1 MEYNLLKRMHHL
13 LVSNQKS
20 KFKITKD
27 KVSLVIFFLFK
38 LLSNNKNSSTSY
50 CNNGGWY
57 RIRTYDPLL
66 VRQMLSP
73 TELITHYFLA
83 LLIILL

>member
-27 KVSLVIFFLFK
+27 TLSLVIFFLFK

-50 CNNGGWY
+50 CNNGG
-57 RIRTYDPLL
+57 
-66 VRQMLSP
+66 
-73 TELITHYFLA
+73 
-83 LLIILL
+83 